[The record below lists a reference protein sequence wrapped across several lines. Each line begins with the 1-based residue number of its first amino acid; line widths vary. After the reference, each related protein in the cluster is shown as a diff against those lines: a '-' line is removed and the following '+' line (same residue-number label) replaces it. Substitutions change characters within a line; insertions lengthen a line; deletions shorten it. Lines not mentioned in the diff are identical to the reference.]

1 MGSLGA
7 RNMICGVDE
16 AGKGPVIGPLV
27 VAAVVVDNAKE
38 IRDLGVRDSK
48 MLTVA
53 KRKELANL
61 IKTKFTFAVEIIEA
75 ERVDEYRMQNKLNDL
90 NREAFEKLI
99 SKLNPNVAY
108 VDAADV
114 NEHRFGVQIK
124 EKLTNEKNTDVISM
138 HKADAK
144 IEIVAAASIIAK
156 DTRENEIEKLKEK
169 IGDFGSGYP
178 SDERTIKFLKSFY
191 ADNGKWPTGT
201 RKSWKTVERIRPVK
215 TLDDFGG
222 K

>member
-1 MGSLGA
+1 
-7 RNMICGVDE
+7 MICGVDE

-27 VAAVVVDNAKE
+27 VAAVVVNNAKD
-38 IRDLGVRDSK
+38 IANLGIKDSK
-48 MLTVA
+48 QLTKR

-61 IKTKFTFAVEIIEA
+61 IKEKFNFAVEIIEPKI
-75 ERVDEYRMQNKLNDL
+75 VDEYRRRNKLNEL
-90 NREAFEKLI
+90 NREAFERLI
-99 SKLNPNVAY
+99 SKLDPNVAY

-114 NEHRFGVQIK
+114 NEKRFGSQIK
-124 EKLTNEKNTDVISM
+124 ASLTNKKDTDVISM

-144 IEIVAAASIIAK
+144 IEVVAAASIIAK
-156 DTRENEIEKLKEK
+156 ETRENEIEKLKEK

-201 RKSWKTVERIRPVK
+201 RESWKTLERIRPVK

-222 K
+222 SNE

>member
-1 MGSLGA
+1 
-7 RNMICGVDE
+7 MICGVDE
-16 AGKGPVIGPLV
+16 AGKGPVLGPVV
-27 VAAVVVDNAKE
+27 VAAVAVDNAKD
-38 IRDLGVRDSK
+38 IQDLGIKDSK
-48 MLTVA
+48 QLTPE

-61 IKTKFTFAVEIIEA
+61 IKNKFSFAIEIIEA
-75 ERVDEYRMQNKLNDL
+75 ERVDEYRRQNKLNDL

-99 SKLNPNVAY
+99 SKLDPNVAY

-114 NEHRFGVQIK
+114 NEHRFGKQIK
-124 EKLTNEKNTDVISM
+124 EKLTNEKDTDVISM

-144 IEIVAAASIIAK
+144 IDVVAAASIIAK
-156 DTRENEIEKLKEK
+156 ETRENEIRKLKEK

-215 TLDDFGG
+215 TLDDFGE

>member
-1 MGSLGA
+1 
-7 RNMICGVDE
+7 MICGVDE
-16 AGKGPVIGPLV
+16 AGKGPVLGPLV
-27 VAAVVVDNAKE
+27 VAAVAVDNAKD
-38 IRDLGVRDSK
+38 IQNLGIKDSK
-48 MLTVA
+48 QLTPE

-61 IKTKFTFAVEIIEA
+61 VKNKFSFAIEIIEA
-75 ERVDEYRMQNKLNDL
+75 ERVDEYRRQNKLNDL

-99 SKLNPNVAY
+99 SKLDPHVAY

-114 NEHRFGVQIK
+114 NEHRFGKQIK
-124 EKLTNEKNTDVISM
+124 EKLTNEKDTDVISM

-144 IEIVAAASIIAK
+144 IDVVAAASIIAK
-156 DTRENEIEKLKEK
+156 ETRENEIRKLKEK

-191 ADNGKWPTGT
+191 ADNGRWPTGT

-215 TLDDFGG
+215 TLDDFGE

>member
-1 MGSLGA
+1 
-7 RNMICGVDE
+7 MICGVDE
-16 AGKGPVIGPLV
+16 AGKGPVLGPLV
-27 VAAVVVDNAKE
+27 VAAVAIDNAKD
-38 IRDLGVRDSK
+38 IQDLGIKDSK
-48 MLTVA
+48 QLTPA
-53 KRKELANL
+53 KRRELAKI
-61 IKTKFTFAVEIIEA
+61 IKNKFSFAIEIIEA
-75 ERVDEYRMQNKLNDL
+75 ERVDEYRKQNKLNDL

-114 NEHRFGVQIK
+114 NEHRFGKQIK
-124 EKLTNEKNTDVISM
+124 EKLTNENDTDVISM

-144 IEIVAAASIIAK
+144 IDVVAAASIIAK
-156 DTRENEIEKLKEK
+156 ETRENEIRKLKEE

-201 RKSWKTVERIRPVK
+201 RKSWKTVKRIRPVK
-215 TLDDFGG
+215 TLDDFGE

>member
-1 MGSLGA
+1 
-7 RNMICGVDE
+7 MICGVDE
-16 AGKGPVIGPLV
+16 AGKGPVVGPLV
-27 VAAVVVDNAKE
+27 VAAVAVNNAND
-38 IRDLGVRDSK
+38 IANLGIKDSK
-48 MLTVA
+48 QLTKS

-61 IKTKFTFAVEIIEA
+61 IKEKFNFAVEIIEPKI
-75 ERVDEYRMQNKLNDL
+75 VDEYRRRNKLNEL
-90 NREAFEKLI
+90 NREAFERLI
-99 SKLNPNVAY
+99 SKLDPNVAY

-114 NEHRFGVQIK
+114 NENRFGSQIK
-124 EKLTNEKNTDVISM
+124 ASLTNKKDTDVISM

-144 IEIVAAASIIAK
+144 IEVVAAASIIAK
-156 DTRENEIEKLKEK
+156 ETRENEIEKLKDK

-201 RKSWKTVERIRPVK
+201 RESWKTLERIRPVK

-222 K
+222 SNE

>member
-1 MGSLGA
+1 
-7 RNMICGVDE
+7 MICGVDE
-16 AGKGPVIGPLV
+16 AGKGPVLGPLV
-27 VAAVVVDNAKE
+27 VAAVAVDNAKD
-38 IRDLGVRDSK
+38 IQDLGVKDSK
-48 MLTVA
+48 LLTPA
-53 KRKELANL
+53 KRKELAKI
-61 IKTKFTFAVEIIEA
+61 IKNKFSFAVEIIEA
-75 ERVDEYRMQNKLNDL
+75 ERVDEYRRQNKLNDL

-114 NEHRFGVQIK
+114 NEHRFGKQIK
-124 EKLTNEKNTDVISM
+124 EKLTNENDTDIISM
-138 HKADAK
+138 HKADEK
-144 IEIVAAASIIAK
+144 IDVVAAASIIAK
-156 DTRENEIEKLKEK
+156 EAREEEIRRLKKE

-201 RKSWKTVERIRPVK
+201 RKSWKTIERIRPVK
-215 TLDDFGG
+215 TLDDFGE

>member
-1 MGSLGA
+1 
-7 RNMICGVDE
+7 MICGVDE
-16 AGKGPVIGPLV
+16 AGKGPVLGPLV
-27 VAAVVVDNAKE
+27 VAAVAVDNAKD
-38 IRDLGVRDSK
+38 IQDLGIKDSK
-48 MLTVA
+48 QLTPE

-61 IKTKFTFAVEIIEA
+61 IKNKFSFAIEIIEA
-75 ERVDEYRMQNKLNDL
+75 ERVDEYRRQNKLNDL

-99 SKLNPNVAY
+99 SKLDPNVAY

-114 NEHRFGVQIK
+114 NEHRFGKQIK
-124 EKLTNEKNTDVISM
+124 EKLTNEKDTDVISM

-144 IEIVAAASIIAK
+144 IDVVAAASIIAK
-156 DTRENEIEKLKEK
+156 ETRENEIRKLKEK

-215 TLDDFGG
+215 TLDDFGE

>member
-1 MGSLGA
+1 
-7 RNMICGVDE
+7 MICGVDE
-16 AGKGPVIGPLV
+16 AGKGPVVGPLV
-27 VAAVVVDNAKE
+27 VAAVAVNNAN
-38 IRDLGVRDSK
+38 DMANLGIKDSK
-48 MLTVA
+48 QLTKS

-61 IKTKFTFAVEIIEA
+61 IKEKFNFAVEIIEPKI
-75 ERVDEYRMQNKLNDL
+75 VDEYRRRNKLNEL
-90 NREAFEKLI
+90 NREAFERLI

-114 NEHRFGVQIK
+114 NENRFGSQIK
-124 EKLTNEKNTDVISM
+124 ASLTNKKDTDVISM

-144 IEIVAAASIIAK
+144 IEVVAAASIIAK
-156 DTRENEIEKLKEK
+156 ETRESEIEKLKDK

-201 RKSWKTVERIRPVK
+201 RESWKTLERIRPVK

-222 K
+222 SNE

>member
-1 MGSLGA
+1 
-7 RNMICGVDE
+7 MICGVDE
-16 AGKGPVIGPLV
+16 AGKGPVVGPLV
-27 VAAVVVDNAKE
+27 VAAVAVNNAKD
-38 IRDLGVRDSK
+38 IANLGIKDSK
-48 MLTVA
+48 QLTQR

-61 IKTKFTFAVEIIEA
+61 IKEKFNFAVEIIEPKI
-75 ERVDEYRMQNKLNDL
+75 VDEYRRRNKLNEL
-90 NREAFEKLI
+90 NREAFERLI
-99 SKLNPNVAY
+99 SKLDPNVAY

-114 NEHRFGVQIK
+114 NEKRFGSQIK
-124 EKLTNEKNTDVISM
+124 ASLTNKKDTDVISM

-144 IEIVAAASIIAK
+144 IEVVAAASIIAK
-156 DTRENEIEKLKEK
+156 ETRENEIEKLKEK

-201 RKSWKTVERIRPVK
+201 RESWKTLERIRPVK
-215 TLDDFGG
+215 TLDDFGENN

>member
-1 MGSLGA
+1 
-7 RNMICGVDE
+7 MICGVDE

-27 VAAVVVDNAKE
+27 VAAVAVKNAKE
-38 IRDLGVRDSK
+38 IQDLGVKDSK
-48 MLTVA
+48 QLNPI
-53 KRKELANL
+53 KRKELSNI
-61 IKTKFTFAVEIIEA
+61 IKDKFDYTIEIIEA
-75 ERVDEYRMQNKLNDL
+75 EKVDEYRKQNRLNDL

-114 NEHRFGVQIK
+114 NEHRFGKQIK
-124 EKLTNEKNTDVISM
+124 EKLTNENDTDIISM
-138 HKADAK
+138 HKADEK
-144 IEIVAAASIIAK
+144 IDVVAAASIIAK
-156 DTRENEIEKLKEK
+156 EAREEEIRRLKKE

-178 SDERTIKFLKSFY
+178 SDERTIKFLKTFY

-201 RKSWKTVERIRPVK
+201 RKSWKTIERIRPVK
-215 TLDDFGG
+215 TLDDFGE

>member
-1 MGSLGA
+1 
-7 RNMICGVDE
+7 MICGVDE

-27 VAAVVVDNAKE
+27 VAAVAVKNAKD
-38 IRDLGVRDSK
+38 IQDLGVKDSK
-48 MLTVA
+48 QLTPV
-53 KRKELANL
+53 KRRELSNI
-61 IKTKFTFAVEIIEA
+61 IKDKFDYTIEIIEA
-75 ERVDEYRMQNKLNDL
+75 EKVDEYRKQNKLNDL

-114 NEHRFGVQIK
+114 NEHRFGKQIK
-124 EKLTNEKNTDVISM
+124 EKLTNENDTDIISM
-138 HKADAK
+138 HKADEK
-144 IEIVAAASIIAK
+144 IDVVAAASIIAK
-156 DTRENEIEKLKEK
+156 EAREEEIRRLKKE

-178 SDERTIKFLKSFY
+178 SDERTIKFLKTFY

-201 RKSWKTVERIRPVK
+201 RKSWKTIERIRPVK
-215 TLDDFGG
+215 TLDDFGE